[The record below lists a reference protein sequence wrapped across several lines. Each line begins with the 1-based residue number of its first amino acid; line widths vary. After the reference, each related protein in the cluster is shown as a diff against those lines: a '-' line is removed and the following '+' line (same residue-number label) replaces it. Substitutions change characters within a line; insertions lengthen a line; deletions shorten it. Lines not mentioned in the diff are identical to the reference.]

1 MLPSFGKVYTFF
13 DIKLSFIVSVLVFE
27 AGSIACALARNSPTF
42 ILGRGIAGLGQAA
55 MVAGGTVVVGY
66 CVPIQKR
73 AMYFALLTS
82 MNGFASIVGPPLGGF
97 FTDSPHLTWRFC
109 FWINVPLGALVIGMG
124 LYCFQQPVRE
134 PSKLTFREK
143 LARMDLVGAS
153 LFIASMV
160 CLFLALQRGGTQ
172 YPWSDRRV
180 WGCLL
185 AFGILLVMF
194 TGLQIWLGKD
204 ATIPPHIITRRTI
217 VASCLYT
224 GLISAGFNTH
234 AYFLPFY
241 FQSAK
246 GVSAEVSGLRLI
258 PYLAF
263 LMVIALVSGALLM
276 MVGIC
281 VPFMIGGSIIF
292 CISCGLLTTLE
303 VTSSTATWAGYE
315 LLAGTGFGS
324 TLQIAVVAIQAALP
338 APDQPVGSAL
348 FLFSNYM
355 GGALGI
361 SIAENIFTSVL
372 KEQLVIAAPD
382 LDAAQ
387 IISAGATAIA
397 TTVPPALLSAVLGAY
412 NIALSRAFL
421 LPTMTAA
428 IGFLCTFGVEW
439 KNFKKG

>member
-1 MLPSFGKVYTFF
+1 
-13 DIKLSFIVSVLVFE
+13 
-27 AGSIACALARNSPTF
+27 
-42 ILGRGIAGLGQAA
+42 
-55 MVAGGTVVVGY
+55 
-66 CVPIQKR
+66 
-73 AMYFALLTS
+73 
-82 MNGFASIVGPPLGGF
+82 
-97 FTDSPHLTWRFC
+97 
-109 FWINVPLGALVIGMG
+109 MG

-134 PSKLTFREK
+134 ASKLTFREK
-143 LARMDLVGAS
+143 LARMDLLGAT

-172 YPWSDRRV
+172 YPWSDSRV

-185 AFGILLVMF
+185 AFGLLLVLF
-194 TGLQIWLGKD
+194 TGLQMWLGED
-204 ATIPPHIITRRTI
+204 ATIPPHIITKRTI
-217 VASCLYT
+217 IASCLYT
-224 GLISAGFNTH
+224 GFISVGFNTH

-258 PYLAF
+258 PYLAS

-281 VPFMIGGSIIF
+281 LPFMWFGSVVFTIA
-292 CISCGLLTTLE
+292 SGLLTTLE
-303 VTSSTATWAGYE
+303 VSSSTATWAGYE
-315 LLAGTGFGS
+315 FLAGTGFGS

-338 APDQPVGSAL
+338 AQDQPVGSAL

-372 KEQLVIAAPD
+372 REQLVIAAPG
-382 LDAAQ
+382 LDTAR
-387 IISAGATAIA
+387 IISAGATAIP
-397 TTVPPALLSAVLGAY
+397 TTVPSALLPAVLEAY
-412 NIALSRAFL
+412 NIAISRAFL

-428 IGFLCTFGVEW
+428 IGFLCTFGIEW

>member
-1 MLPSFGKVYTFF
+1 M
-13 DIKLSFIVSVLVFE
+13 
-27 AGSIACALARNSPTF
+27 AGI
-42 ILGRGIAGLGQAA
+42 GQAA
-55 MVAGGTVVVGY
+55 MVAGGTTVVGY

-109 FWINVPLGALVIGMG
+109 FWINVPLGAFVIGMG

-134 PSKLTFREK
+134 ASKLTFREK

-160 CLFLALQRGGTQ
+160 CLFLALQRGGTL
-172 YPWSDRRV
+172 YPWSDSRV

-185 AFGILLVMF
+185 AFGILLAMF
-194 TGLQIWLGKD
+194 TALQIWLGKD

-224 GLISAGFNTH
+224 GVISVGFNTH

-258 PYLAF
+258 PYLAS
-263 LMVIALVSGALLM
+263 LMVVALVSGALLM

-281 VPFMIGGSIIF
+281 VPFMIGGSIVF
-292 CISCGLLTTLE
+292 CIASGLLTTLE
-303 VTSSTATWAGYE
+303 VHSSTATWAGYE

-338 APDQPVGSAL
+338 AQDQPVSFTFKKQSVPNLTRQQVGSAL

-372 KEQLVIAAPD
+372 KEQLVVAAPS

-387 IISAGATAIA
+387 VISAGATAIG

-412 NIALSRAFL
+412 NVAISRAFL

-428 IGFLCTFGVEW
+428 IGYLCTLGIE
-439 KNFKKG
+439 